1 MKYLVRFD
9 KEDNKY
15 IDMVTANEEYIHKY
29 YEIEQLEEKD
39 GYYIQTYYDEKE
51 DKVKQKYVEI
61 PKSEVELIEEEIL
74 KIKKAIADKEKQ
86 PDLSE
91 LDELA

>member
-39 GYYIQTYYDEKE
+39 GYYIKTYYDEKE
-51 DKVKQKYVEI
+51 DKVKQRYVEM
-61 PKSEVELIEEEIL
+61 PKSEVELLEEEIL